1 MNPFLFIFMLST
13 IVVGTLIVLLS
24 SHWFFVWLGLEIN
37 TLSFLPLLIT
47 PHNPRTTEATVKY
60 FLVQALAS
68 ALLLLG
74 GLLNAIATSSWSVS
88 TELQVVPSLLF
99 IIAITLKMAVPP
111 CHNWLPDVLQ
121 GLPLLTGLILSTWQK
136 VAPFF
141 ILVVTR
147 QSFPLWLILSLG
159 LVATLIGGW
168 GGINQTQIRKL
179 LAFSSISHIGWIIVI
194 VPFSPQLAT
203 LALIIYLSIT
213 STLFLA
219 LHVSNTLNLTNLGNT
234 LNFTPGIAITT
245 LIISLSL
252 AGLPPLTG
260 FLSKWLIIQEL
271 ALNNN
276 ILPILV
282 LVAGN
287 LLRLFY
293 YTRITY
299 IALFTLSPQHI
310 TTLISWRVPPST
322 SSLLLVILIVLRTA
336 TLFIAPSWL
345 PLSF

>member
-1 MNPFLFIFMLST
+1 M
-13 IVVGTLIVLLS
+13 
-24 SHWFFVWLGLEIN
+24 
-37 TLSFLPLLIT
+37 
-47 PHNPRTTEATVKY
+47 
-60 FLVQALAS
+60 
-68 ALLLLG
+68 
-74 GLLNAIATSSWSVS
+74 
-88 TELQVVPSLLF
+88 
-99 IIAITLKMAVPP
+99 
-111 CHNWLPDVLQ
+111 
-121 GLPLLTGLILSTWQK
+121 
-136 VAPFF
+136 
-141 ILVVTR
+141 
-147 QSFPLWLILSLG
+147 
-159 LVATLIGGW
+159 
-168 GGINQTQIRKL
+168 
-179 LAFSSISHIGWIIVI
+179 I

-310 TTLISWRVPPST
+310 TTLIS
-322 SSLLLVILIVLRTA
+322 
-336 TLFIAPSWL
+336 
-345 PLSF
+345 